1 MLGQRID
8 ELAHDVLYIHPA
20 LPEVL
25 EQGLLELASRG
36 PEATRETAHASD
48 ADLSAEFNLTPPPG
62 DWCRPAPRRLRSETA
77 SLCCQRG
84 LHVGEVADAGG
95 ARCLSTAA

>member
-36 PEATRETAHASD
+36 PRSD
-48 ADLSAEFNLTPPPG
+48 PRDSA
-62 DWCRPAPRRLRSETA
+62 CQRRRPERRVQPDTAPR
-77 SLCCQRG
+77 
-84 LHVGEVADAGG
+84 
-95 ARCLSTAA
+95 

>member
-1 MLGQRID
+1 MMLGQRID

-48 ADLSAEFNLTPPPG
+48 ADLSAEFNLTPPPVTG
-62 DWCRPAPRRLRSETA
+62 ADRLLVGCGPRRPRFAVSGVCT
-77 SLCCQRG
+77 
-84 LHVGEVADAGG
+84 
-95 ARCLSTAA
+95 